1 MLSIKIKEY
10 SAKDWHAA
18 RSALFLV
25 FWLFGSGMRTTF
37 AAQGTIPDSW
47 IIFNIPSQPLADAL
61 VAYGGTTGLE
71 VYYDGALAAGRR
83 STMVVGKFTPLDGLE
98 RLLRGTGYVPRVTGP
113 DTLTLEPSRS
123 VVLPGRVSN
132 ALIRRYEPY
141 FTALQTRIAKALCGL
156 DTGAPNEIIVSF
168 VVSESGVIVG
178 AEPLIPSGNPARD
191 VAIAANLRGLHID
204 EAPPSDLPQPV
215 TMAIYPSSAGE
226 TLGCGAATSHQIR
239 GQHG

>member
-1 MLSIKIKEY
+1 M
-10 SAKDWHAA
+10 
-18 RSALFLV
+18 
-25 FWLFGSGMRTTF
+25 
-37 AAQGTIPDSW
+37 
-47 IIFNIPSQPLADAL
+47 
-61 VAYGGTTGLE
+61 
-71 VYYDGALAAGRR
+71 
-83 STMVVGKFTPLDGLE
+83 MVPWRLDGVRRWSWGSSRPWMASKDCFAGLAMCH
-98 RLLRGTGYVPRVTGP
+98 GSPGP

-204 EAPPSDLPQPV
+204 EAPPSDLPQARYDGDLSV
-215 TMAIYPSSAGE
+215 FGRGKHWMRRSDLPSDTRVSMVDASRDFLRRHYLPCLRRAKDKIDATPG
-226 TLGCGAATSHQIR
+226 LGGNWRAMHFRKLGYGWRRRPRPRRSIDPILISCASP
-239 GQHG
+239 